1 MESIESVYNF
11 SNNLFTGCK
20 PIKTGKLKLDFWV
33 IALDFSC
40 VNECLRVSLEGM
52 CKQCKSKN
60 AQLLVRK

>member
-11 SNNLFTGCK
+11 SKNLFTDCK

-40 VNECLRVSLEGM
+40 VNVRVKMLNFLYANDKKES
-52 CKQCKSKN
+52 
-60 AQLLVRK
+60 RTP